1 MCLIHSFANRVQP
14 IHLPEAAIK
23 RCSQEKVSKNMQQIY
38 RITPMPKCDFNKFAL
53 QLYWNRTSAWVLSCK
68 FTAYFQNIFLQ
79 NTSGQLFLICITNQL
94 TVFYKKRILVLN
106 VLRQNTLIAGFLQ
119 MKSITKR
126 RIQNPGKSFHHRC
139 LRCF

>member
-38 RITPMPKCDFNKFAL
+38 RIHPCRSAISINLLCNFIGIAL
-53 QLYWNRTSAWVLSCK
+53 RHGCCPVNLLHIFRTS
-68 FTAYFQNIFLQ
+68 FLK

-94 TVFYKKRILVLN
+94 TVFYKKRMLVLN

-139 LRCF
+139 LRYF

>member
-1 MCLIHSFANRVQP
+1 MNSSLLNFFVISTMKVFLEPYKFHNQP
-14 IHLPEAAIK
+14 PRGVLKKSYSE
-23 RCSQEKVSKNMQQIY
+23 NMQQIY
-38 RITPMPKCDFNKFAL
+38 RITPIPKCDFNKFAL

-68 FTAYFQNIFLQ
+68 FTAYFQNIFLK

-126 RIQNPGKSFHHRC
+126 RI
-139 LRCF
+139 